1 MPIAAVTPM
10 CDKKLDAAAAED
22 LRELLKSDNGN
33 VCVMESQREKMR
45 MILCNYSK
53 LSLLTAP

>member
-10 CDKKLDAAAAED
+10 SDKKLDAAAAKD

-33 VCVMESQREKMR
+33 ASV
-45 MILCNYSK
+45 
-53 LSLLTAP
+53 

>member
-33 VCVMESQREKMR
+33 VCDGKSERKDEDDLM
-45 MILCNYSK
+45 
-53 LSLLTAP
+53 